1 MAAHNITDAFDD
13 CINRIAIG
21 QSVEQCLRAYPQFA
35 DRLRPMLETSEA
47 VQRLRIS
54 PSELLQDQ
62 DIVWGKMLQQSLN
75 PKVVPIR
82 HSRPPYQLLIA
93 VVMLFLTI
101 AFTMFMLSRPDLPPE
116 EDDAIIATLTLE
128 TLEPESSATP
138 TATLTL
144 TVTST
149 QTETPTET
157 PRVTLTV
164 SPSPTATLTM
174 TPNNSVTPTV
184 VPSATQVSIPTATF
198 VPGCG
203 APLTEEDALARVLSI
218 YPNTTITSIQQT
230 LKYGEILVW
239 EVRTSHNIL
248 IDIDVAC
255 GTILVIEQSGSNNG
269 ANNENTNTNESNGGG
284 SSESGSNGNGATNDN
299 SGSGGSD
306 DNTNTNDN
314 DDNDNDDNDDDGND
328 DDNNNNDNNSGSD
341 SSNDD
346 DD

>member
-1 MAAHNITDAFDD
+1 MSAHNITDAFDD
-13 CINRIAIG
+13 CINRIATG
-21 QSVEQCLRAYPQFA
+21 QSIEQCLRAYPQFA
-35 DRLRPMLETSEA
+35 DRLRPLLETSKV
-47 VQRLRIS
+47 VQRLRITQ
-54 PSELLQDQ
+54 SELLQDQ
-62 DIVWGKMLQQSLN
+62 DIVWQKMLQQSLS
-75 PKVVPIR
+75 PKIMPIR
-82 HSRPPYQLLIA
+82 RRRPPYQLLIA
-93 VVMLFLTI
+93 AVMLVLTM
-101 AFTMFMLSRPDLPPE
+101 AVTVFMLSRPDLPPE

-128 TLEPESSATP
+128 TLVPDSSATS

-149 QTETPTET
+149 QTKTPTET

-174 TPNNSVTPTV
+174 TSNNSVTPTV
-184 VPSATQVSIPTATF
+184 VPSATQVSVPSATF

-203 APLTEEDALARVLSI
+203 APLTEEDAIARVLSI

-269 ANNENTNTNESNGGG
+269 TSNENTNTNESNGGG
-284 SSESGSNGNGATNDN
+284 SSGSGSNSNGATNDN
-299 SGSGGSD
+299 SSSGGSD

-314 DDNDNDDNDDDGND
+314 DDNDDDDNDDDDND
-328 DDNNNNDNNSGSD
+328 DDDNSNDNNSDSG

-346 DD
+346 D